1 QIDFVI
7 NFDKNKNPINA
18 PVETTMLDRI
28 TKVAILLL
36 KLDSFCENDLNALRG
51 PESMK
56 IKHLEMMGYKVLHI
70 NEHDWNSKYMNVP
83 GAKQNYL
90 KCLLQIS
97 N

>member
-1 QIDFVI
+1 MQEYDLKTLLKHFIEI
-7 NFDKNKNPINA
+7 NF
-18 PVETTMLDRI
+18 R
-28 TKVAILLL
+28 VAILLL
-36 KLDSFCENDLNALRG
+36 KLDSFCENDLNALKG
-51 PESMK
+51 PDSMK